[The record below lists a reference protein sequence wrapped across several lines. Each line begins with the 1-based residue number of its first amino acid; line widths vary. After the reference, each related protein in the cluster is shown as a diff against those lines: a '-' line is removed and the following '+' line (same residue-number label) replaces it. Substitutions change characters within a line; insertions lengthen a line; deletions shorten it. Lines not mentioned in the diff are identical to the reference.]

1 MPIRLLL
8 EHDHLFEPEEIDS
21 LILAFENTL
30 RVLGLTNREDPLT
43 VAVAKLIIQ
52 LAKDDERDP
61 GRLRDG
67 VLALQVY
74 RSYLDGFRRSD
85 RGSILC
91 RRASGQPQRTD
102 TLLLLRPGDR
112 VGRGKGRAEV
122 PGSLRA
128 PLSVVGSAGTR
139 RARRR

>member
-43 VAVAKLIIQ
+43 VAVAKRIIQ

-61 GRLRDG
+61 SRLRDG
-67 VLALQVY
+67 ILEAL
-74 RSYLDGFRRSD
+74 
-85 RGSILC
+85 
-91 RRASGQPQRTD
+91 RRA
-102 TLLLLRPGDR
+102 
-112 VGRGKGRAEV
+112 
-122 PGSLRA
+122 A
-128 PLSVVGSAGTR
+128 PLRSATS
-139 RARRR
+139 AKI

>member
-1 MPIRLLL
+1 VDDANTPFLL

-67 VLALQVY
+67 VLEAL
-74 RSYLDGFRRSD
+74 
-85 RGSILC
+85 
-91 RRASGQPQRTD
+91 
-102 TLLLLRPGDR
+102 
-112 VGRGKGRAEV
+112 GRAT
-122 PGSLRA
+122 PPASL
-128 PLSVVGSAGTR
+128 P
-139 RARRR
+139 